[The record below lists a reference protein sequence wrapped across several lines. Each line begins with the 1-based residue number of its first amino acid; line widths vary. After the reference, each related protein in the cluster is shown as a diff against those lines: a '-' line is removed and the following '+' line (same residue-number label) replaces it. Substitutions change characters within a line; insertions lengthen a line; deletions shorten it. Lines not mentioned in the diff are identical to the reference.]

1 VFDDAVQ
8 THKWDY
14 LIGSIHHI
22 DQMDDGSPWNIDGD
36 LETFRKG
43 LHQIFNDDIVACTKK
58 FFHYT
63 NDMID
68 LGGFNM
74 IGHFDKIHLNGRFFE
89 GFDYN
94 NTWYKNLIKETLE
107 LIKEKGIIV
116 EINTKSFINKSIT
129 FPHIGIW
136 PDLLKMGIQVTVNSD
151 CHYPD
156 LITSGFD
163 YVYKALKDIGFKS
176 TVKIKNGKWTE
187 DPIIC

>member
-1 VFDDAVQ
+1 MNYEIKNENILYEKILNANLFAGLFEQDFESSFEHPSLEVDYIPKVTNVFDDAVQ
-8 THKWDY
+8 NHRWDY

-43 LHQIFNDDIVACTKK
+43 LHQIFNDNIVSCTKK

-63 NDMID
+63 NDMIE

-94 NTWYKNLIKETLE
+94 NTWYKNLMKETLE

-116 EINTKSFINKSIT
+116 EINTKS
-129 FPHIGIW
+129 
-136 PDLLKMGIQVTVNSD
+136 
-151 CHYPD
+151 
-156 LITSGFD
+156 
-163 YVYKALKDIGFKS
+163 
-176 TVKIKNGKWTE
+176 
-187 DPIIC
+187 